1 MTKSKR
7 KKIQQ
12 PRVLDEGQQKI
23 LLEIL
28 KKKERDRMLVL
39 FCLRTGLRN
48 AEACGTNIGDI
59 LKFGNIV
66 TTLEVR
72 AEIAKNK
79 IPRRIPLVNDLRD
92 ALHDFLMYKLERGEK
107 NELDSPL
114 FCTLR
119 TKNRLAPRDF
129 QRIME
134 AASENLGLRFTP
146 HDLRHTFGT
155 ELYRATH
162 DLESVRIALGHTSL
176 DATLIYMHTS
186 PDILRQRFETA
197 FGGQPH
203 G

>member
-1 MTKSKR
+1 MTNNKR
-7 KKIQQ
+7 RKNQQ
-12 PRVLDEGQQKI
+12 PRVLDEIQQRS
-23 LLEIL
+23 LLKSLE
-28 KKKERDRMLVL
+28 KKERDRMLIL

-48 AEACGTNIGDI
+48 AEACGMNIGDI

-72 AEIAKNK
+72 ADIAKNK
-79 IPRRIPLVNDLRD
+79 VSRRIPLVDDVRD
-92 ALHDFLMYKLERGEK
+92 ALQDFLLWKSER
-107 NELDSPL
+107 NENNDIHSPL

-134 AASENLGLRFTP
+134 SASAKIGLRFTP

-197 FGGQPH
+197 FNKYS
-203 G
+203 

>member
-1 MTKSKR
+1 MEKTNR
-7 KKIQQ
+7 RKIQQ
-12 PRVLDEGQQKI
+12 PRVLDELQQQV
-23 LLEIL
+23 LLDTL
-28 KKKERDRMLVL
+28 KNRERDRMLVH

-48 AEACGTNIGDI
+48 SEACGMNIGDI
-59 LKFGNIV
+59 VKFGNIV

-72 AEIAKNK
+72 ADIAKNK
-79 IPRRIPLVNDLRD
+79 VSRRIPLVNEVREAFRD
-92 ALHDFLMYKLERGEK
+92 FINWKMDRGE
-107 NELDSPL
+107 EDGLESPL

-134 AASENLGLRFTP
+134 AASTMLGLRFTP

-155 ELYRATH
+155 ELYRATN
-162 DLESVRIALGHTSL
+162 DLESVRIALGHSSL

-197 FGGQPH
+197 FGG
-203 G
+203 

>member
-1 MTKSKR
+1 MSNSRRR
-7 KKIQQ
+7 KTQQ
-12 PRVLDEGQQKI
+12 PRVLDEIQQRII
-23 LLEIL
+23 LDSLRNR
-28 KKKERDRMLVL
+28 ERDRTLVL

-48 AEACGTNIGDI
+48 AEACGMNIGDVM
-59 LKFGNIV
+59 KFGNIV

-72 AEIAKNK
+72 SEIAKNNVS
-79 IPRRIPLVNDLRD
+79 RRIPLVNDVRD
-92 ALHDFLMYKLERGEK
+92 TLYDFLDWKLERKEK
-107 NELDSPL
+107 DDLDSPL

-134 AASENLGLRFTP
+134 AASENIGLRFTP

-197 FGGQPH
+197 FGGLSQD
-203 G
+203 

>member
-1 MTKSKR
+1 MSNSRRR
-7 KKIQQ
+7 KTQQ
-12 PRVLDEGQQKI
+12 PRVLDEIQQRII
-23 LLEIL
+23 LDAL
-28 KKKERDRMLVL
+28 KNRERDRTLVL

-48 AEACGTNIGDI
+48 AEACGMNIGDVM
-59 LKFGNIV
+59 KFGNIV

-72 AEIAKNK
+72 AEIAKNQVA
-79 IPRRIPLVNDLRD
+79 RRIPLVNDVRD
-92 ALHDFLMYKLERGEK
+92 ALYDFLQWKIERNEKSELE
-107 NELDSPL
+107 SPL

-134 AASENLGLRFTP
+134 AASANIGLRFTP

-197 FGGQPH
+197 FGGFSQD
-203 G
+203 

>member
-1 MTKSKR
+1 MAKSKR
-7 KKIQQ
+7 RKTQQ
-12 PRVLDEGQQKI
+12 PRVLDELQQRI
-23 LLEIL
+23 LLDAL
-28 KKKERDRMLVL
+28 KNRERDRMLVL

-48 AEACGTNIGDI
+48 AEACGMNIGDVF
-59 LKFGNIV
+59 KFGNIV

-72 AEIAKNK
+72 AEIAKNNVS
-79 IPRRIPLVNDLRD
+79 RRIPLVHDVRD
-92 ALHDFLMYKLERGEK
+92 ALYDFLQWKSEQGEK
-107 NELDSPL
+107 DELDSPL

-134 AASENLGLRFTP
+134 AASAMLGLRFTP

-197 FGGQPH
+197 FNRQTQD
-203 G
+203 

>member
-1 MTKSKR
+1 MAKSKR
-7 KKIQQ
+7 RKIQQ
-12 PRVLDEGQQKI
+12 PRVLDELQQRI
-23 LLEIL
+23 LLEAL
-28 KKKERDRMLVL
+28 NNRERDRMLVL

-48 AEACGTNIGDI
+48 AEVCGMNIGDV

-79 IPRRIPLVNDLRD
+79 VSRRIPLVHDVRD
-92 ALHDFLMYKLERGEK
+92 ALHEFLQWKTEQGEK
-107 NELDSPL
+107 DESDSPL

-134 AASENLGLRFTP
+134 AASTMLGLRFTP

-176 DATLIYMHTS
+176 HATQIYMHTS

-197 FGGQPH
+197 FSRQTQD
-203 G
+203 

>member
-1 MTKSKR
+1 MAKSKR
-7 KKIQQ
+7 RKTQQ
-12 PRVLDEGQQKI
+12 PRVLDELQQRI
-23 LLEIL
+23 LLDAL
-28 KKKERDRMLVL
+28 KNRERDRMLVL

-48 AEACGTNIGDI
+48 AEACGMNIGDV

-72 AEIAKNK
+72 SEIAKNK
-79 IPRRIPLVNDLRD
+79 VARRIPLVHDVRD
-92 ALHDFLMYKLERGEK
+92 ALHEFLQWKTEQGEK
-107 NELDSPL
+107 DESDSPL

-134 AASENLGLRFTP
+134 ADSAMLGLRFTP

-155 ELYRATH
+155 ELYRATN

-197 FGGQPH
+197 FSRQTQD
-203 G
+203 

>member
-12 PRVLDEGQQKI
+12 PRVLDEGQQRI

-79 IPRRIPLVNDLRD
+79 IPRRIPLVNDIRD

-119 TKNRLAPRDF
+119 TKKP
-129 QRIME
+129 IGT
-134 AASENLGLRFTP
+134 SRFST
-146 HDLRHTFGT
+146 
-155 ELYRATH
+155 Y
-162 DLESVRIALGHTSL
+162 
-176 DATLIYMHTS
+176 
-186 PDILRQRFETA
+186 
-197 FGGQPH
+197 H
-203 G
+203 GSSIRKPWT

>member
-1 MTKSKR
+1 MEKTKR
-7 KKIQQ
+7 RKIQQ
-12 PRVLDEGQQKI
+12 PRVLDELQQQV
-23 LLEIL
+23 LLDAL
-28 KKKERDRMLVL
+28 KNRERDRMLVH

-48 AEACGTNIGDI
+48 SEACGMNIGDI

-79 IPRRIPLVNDLRD
+79 VSRRIPLVNDVRD
-92 ALHDFLMYKLERGEK
+92 AFREFMEWKMERGEEDK
-107 NELDSPL
+107 LESPL

-134 AASENLGLRFTP
+134 TASNMLGLRFTP

-155 ELYRATH
+155 ELYRATN
-162 DLESVRIALGHTSL
+162 DLESVRIALGHSSL

-197 FGGQPH
+197 FGNQK
-203 G
+203 

>member
-1 MTKSKR
+1 MAKTKR
-7 KKIQQ
+7 RKIQQ
-12 PRVLDEGQQKI
+12 PRVLDELQQKV
-23 LLEIL
+23 LLDVL
-28 KKKERDRMLVL
+28 KYRERDRTLVH

-48 AEACGTNIGDI
+48 AEACGMNIGDI
-59 LKFGNIV
+59 MKFGNIV

-79 IPRRIPLVNDLRD
+79 VSRRIPLVNDARD
-92 ALHDFLMYKLERGEK
+92 ALREYLLWKLERGEEEK
-107 NELDSPL
+107 SESPL

-134 AASENLGLRFTP
+134 AASNILGLRFTP

-155 ELYRATH
+155 ELYRATN

-197 FGGQPH
+197 FGGQI
-203 G
+203 

>member
-1 MTKSKR
+1 MAKSKR
-7 KKIQQ
+7 RKTQQ
-12 PRVLDEGQQKI
+12 PRVLDELQQRI
-23 LLEIL
+23 LLDAL
-28 KKKERDRMLVL
+28 KNRERDRMLVL

-48 AEACGTNIGDI
+48 AEACGMNIGDVF
-59 LKFGNIV
+59 KFGNIV

-72 AEIAKNK
+72 AEIAKNNVS
-79 IPRRIPLVNDLRD
+79 RRIPLVHDVRD
-92 ALHDFLMYKLERGEK
+92 ALYDFLQWKLEQGEK
-107 NELDSPL
+107 DELDSPL

-134 AASENLGLRFTP
+134 AASAMLGLRFTP

-197 FGGQPH
+197 FNRQTQD
-203 G
+203 

>member
-1 MTKSKR
+1 MPRNKR
-7 KKIQQ
+7 RKNQQ
-12 PRVLDEGQQKI
+12 PRVLDELQQRT
-23 LLEIL
+23 LLDSLETR
-28 KKKERDRMLVL
+28 ERDRMLIL

-48 AEACGTNIGDI
+48 SEACGMNVGDI
-59 LKFGNIV
+59 QKFGSVV

-72 AEIAKNK
+72 SEIAKNK
-79 IPRRIPLVNDLRD
+79 VSRRIPLVNDVRD
-92 ALHDFLMYKLERGEK
+92 ALDEFLMWKSER
-107 NELDSPL
+107 NENDDFNSPL

-134 AASENLGLRFTP
+134 AASARIGLRFTP

-197 FGGQPH
+197 FNKH
-203 G
+203 TS

>member
-1 MTKSKR
+1 MTQSKR
-7 KKIQQ
+7 RKTQQ
-12 PRVLDEGQQKI
+12 PRVLDEGQQQI
-23 LLEIL
+23 LLNTL
-28 KKKERDRMLVL
+28 KNKERDRMLVL

-48 AEACGTNIGDI
+48 SETCGMNIGDI

-72 AEIAKNK
+72 SEIAKNK
-79 IPRRIPLVNDLRD
+79 VPRRIPLVNDVRD
-92 ALHDFLMYKLERGEK
+92 ALHEFLTWKIERGEK
-107 NELDSPL
+107 DTLDSPL

-119 TKNRLAPRDF
+119 TKTRLAPRDF

-134 AASENLGLRFTP
+134 AASANIGLRFTP

-197 FGGQPH
+197 FNRHSQD
-203 G
+203 

>member
-1 MTKSKR
+1 MTKIKR
-7 KKIQQ
+7 RKQQ
-12 PRVLDEGQQKI
+12 PRVLDELQQGI
-23 LLEIL
+23 LLESPEL
-28 KKKERDRMLVL
+28 RERDRMLIL

-48 AEACGTNIGDI
+48 AEVCGMNIGDV
-59 LKFGNIV
+59 LKLGQIV
-66 TTLEVR
+66 STLEVR

-79 IPRRIPLVNDLRD
+79 VSRRIPLVDNVRD
-92 ALHDFLMYKLERGEK
+92 ALQEFLMWKVERNEK

-129 QRIME
+129 QRIMQT
-134 AASENLGLRFTP
+134 ASAKIGLRFTP

-162 DLESVRIALGHTSL
+162 DLESVRIALGHSSL
-176 DATLIYMHTS
+176 DTTLIYMHTS

-197 FGGQPH
+197 FNKRT
-203 G
+203 

>member
-1 MTKSKR
+1 MINNKR
-7 KKIQQ
+7 RKNQQ
-12 PRVLDEGQQKI
+12 PRVLDEIQQRS
-23 LLEIL
+23 LLKSLE
-28 KKKERDRMLVL
+28 KSERDRMLIL

-48 AEACGTNIGDI
+48 AEACGMNIGDI

-72 AEIAKNK
+72 ADIAKNK
-79 IPRRIPLVNDLRD
+79 VSRRIPLVDDVRD
-92 ALHDFLMYKLERGEK
+92 ALQDFLLWKSER
-107 NELDSPL
+107 NENDNIDSPL

-134 AASENLGLRFTP
+134 AASAKIGLRFTP

-197 FGGQPH
+197 FNKSS
-203 G
+203 

>member
-1 MTKSKR
+1 MAKSKR
-7 KKIQQ
+7 RKTQQ
-12 PRVLDEGQQKI
+12 PRVLDEGQQRI
-23 LLEIL
+23 LLNAL
-28 KKKERDRMLVL
+28 QNKERDRMLVL

-48 AEACGTNIGDI
+48 AEACGMDIGDV

-79 IPRRIPLVNDLRD
+79 VARRIPLVHDVRD
-92 ALHDFLMYKLERGEK
+92 ALHEFLLWKTEQGEK
-107 NELDSPL
+107 DESDSPL

-134 AASENLGLRFTP
+134 AASAMLGLRFTP

-197 FGGQPH
+197 FSRQPQD
-203 G
+203 